1 MVISVANSRVECAI
15 AATPDLRTAT
25 RQHASTDPN
34 AVPSPQPRGTRGG
47 VRQGGAGRSTPPGND
62 GRRMKR
68 KETLR
73 RVAGLYYV
81 SPVNGNA
88 LYG

>member
-1 MVISVANSRVECAI
+1 M
-15 AATPDLRTAT
+15 
-25 RQHASTDPN
+25 RQ
-34 AVPSPQPRGTRGG
+34 SPQPRGTHGG